1 MLSDTPKK
9 GPVIAAIIVADIL
22 LLVFGFIYDALA
34 VRLGAPVTA
43 SPIAQEIVNRLPMQI
58 GSWTGQD
65 VDLDETIIRAT
76 GTDAHISRR
85 YSRHQKLE
93 SVLLYIACGTN
104 ARNLVAHRPDDCY
117 VAAGQTLMD
126 SRSAELKLNDG
137 MILPCSVFYFS
148 HGGLSTDQTVVL
160 DYFIVDGQH
169 CGDDSLLKSRAWRGS
184 DTITYA
190 AQVQVV
196 ASSTGALTADSAT
209 KIIYDFAVDSAAD
222 IADLFKH
229 IQEDKSLE
237 SPDEINEGRSF

>member
-1 MLSDTPKK
+1 MLSDTPKN

-22 LLVFGFIYDALA
+22 LLVFGFIYNALV

-43 SPIAQEIVNRLPMQI
+43 SPIVPEIVNRLPMQI

-65 VDLDETIIRAT
+65 VYLDETIVRAT
-76 GTDAHISRR
+76 GTDAHIFRR

-93 SVLLYIACGTN
+93 SILLYIACGTN
-104 ARNLVAHRPDDCY
+104 ARNLVAHRPDVCY
-117 VAAGQTLMD
+117 TAAGQALMD
-126 SRSAELKLNDG
+126 RRSAELTLNDG
-137 MILPCSVFYFS
+137 MILPCSIFYYS

-169 CGDDSLLKSRAWRGS
+169 YGDDSLLESRAWRGS

-196 ASSTGALTADSAT
+196 ASSTGAPTADSAT

-222 IADLFKH
+222 IAGLFEH
-229 IQEDKSLE
+229 IHEDKFLE
-237 SPDEINEGRSF
+237 SPGEINEGRSF